1 MSSSLSFLNVSALS
15 ERCFSQKSHTTCI
28 IMPHAQRRWGWG
40 GIGAGQRNE
49 CDDSIA
55 HQAIAHRAI
64 AHTHLVDVDHDD
76 LLHGRVLEHLP
87 CRRSLPAAANE
98 DLARIRMVQKGGVDE
113 ALVVHPL
120 VCLGALKLAVE
131 KQDLPKGT
139 RLIPSKF

>member
-1 MSSSLSFLNVSALS
+1 
-15 ERCFSQKSHTTCI
+15 
-28 IMPHAQRRWGWG
+28 MPHAQRRWGWG

-87 CRRSLPAAANE
+87 CRRSLPAAADE
-98 DLARIRMVQKGGVDE
+98 DLARIRMVQKGGVDVRTYGVGL
-113 ALVVHPL
+113 AP
-120 VCLGALKLAVE
+120 GIDSDNDKLKAV
-131 KQDLPKGT
+131 
-139 RLIPSKF
+139 